1 MKVSSICTR
10 EKGENSLAKTEK
22 ELQELKEEVQALEAK
37 LSELSEEELEEVAG
51 GCPPLDFDYWPFV

>member
-1 MKVSSICTR
+1 M
-10 EKGENSLAKTEK
+10 AKTEK
-22 ELQELKEEVQALEAK
+22 ELQELKEEVQALDAK